1 MELLPFILII
11 LCVLFEGFFSGSEIA
26 IVSLPRV
33 ELQKK
38 LQSGEKGALLLD
50 RLLKEPEKLL
60 TTTLIGTNLSTVT
73 GSAIFTTAILDTIT
87 ATFPSLRSYPEVVTV
102 LCFTPITLT
111 FGELIPKSLF
121 QKYSYK
127 IAFKIVYPIY
137 FFYILF
143 KPISIFVMG
152 FARFLAKRVGA
163 ESRESPFVTKEELK
177 LLVESASRLKVEKTE
192 RNILRNILRLRE
204 KTVGDIYVPLLNG
217 VAVEEGA
224 PIEEVLRLSEQSG
237 FSKFPVYRN
246 RFDNIVGYISIS
258 DLLNV
263 KDGNLR
269 VKNLIKP
276 ILIFP
281 EYMSIFEALKE
292 FRRTKEQMAIV
303 VDEYGSTLGIV
314 TPEDILEEIVGKIED
329 EFDKP
334 GVKVTKKEGEIVADG
349 TAEIDEI
356 NQFLRKPLPTAPD
369 YTTVAGL
376 ILSKLGR
383 FPKKGEKVKL
393 NTAELTVLEVD
404 PKKIRKVKI
413 KEL

>member
-1 MELLPFILII
+1 
-11 LCVLFEGFFSGSEIA
+11 
-26 IVSLPRV
+26 
-33 ELQKK
+33 
-38 LQSGEKGALLLD
+38 
-50 RLLKEPEKLL
+50 
-60 TTTLIGTNLSTVT
+60 
-73 GSAIFTTAILDTIT
+73 
-87 ATFPSLRSYPEVVTV
+87 
-102 LCFTPITLT
+102 
-111 FGELIPKSLF
+111 
-121 QKYSYK
+121 
-127 IAFKIVYPIY
+127 
-137 FFYILF
+137 
-143 KPISIFVMG
+143 
-152 FARFLAKRVGA
+152 
-163 ESRESPFVTKEELK
+163 
-177 LLVESASRLKVEKTE
+177 
-192 RNILRNILRLRE
+192 
-204 KTVGDIYVPLLNG
+204 VPLLNV

-269 VKNLIKP
+269 VKNLMKP

>member
-1 MELLPFILII
+1 MELLPLILIVV
-11 LCVLFEGFFSGSEIA
+11 CVLFEGFFSGSEIA
-26 IVSLPRV
+26 IISLSKL
-33 ELQKK
+33 ELQKS
-38 LQSGEKGALLLD
+38 LQKGERGALLLEK
-50 RLLKEPEKLL
+50 LLKEPEKLL

-73 GSAIFTTAILDTIT
+73 GSVIFTTAILDTIT
-87 ATFPSLRSYPEVVTV
+87 ASFPFLQNYPEALTV

-163 ESRESPFVTKEELK
+163 EVKESPFVTKEELK
-177 LLVESASRLKVEKTE
+177 LLVESASRLKVERTE

-204 KTVGDIYVPLLNG
+204 KTVGDIYVPLLNV

-237 FSKFPVYRN
+237 FSKFPIFRN

-263 KDGNLR
+263 KDKKIR
-269 VKNLIKP
+269 VKDLMKP
-276 ILIFP
+276 VLIFP

-292 FRRTKEQMAIV
+292 FRKTKEQMAIV

-334 GVKVTKKEGEIVADG
+334 GEKVIKKEGEIVAEG
-349 TAEIDEI
+349 TTEIDEI
-356 NQFLRKPLPTAPD
+356 NRFLKKPLPTAPD

-383 FPKKGEKVKL
+383 FPQKGERIKID
-393 NTAELTVLEVD
+393 TTELTVLEVD
-404 PKKIRKVKI
+404 PKKIKKVLI

>member
-1 MELLPFILII
+1 MELLPLILIVV
-11 LCVLFEGFFSGSEIA
+11 CVLFEGFFSGSEIA
-26 IVSLPRV
+26 IISLSKL
-33 ELQKK
+33 ELQKS
-38 LQSGEKGALLLD
+38 LQKGERGALLLEK
-50 RLLKEPEKLL
+50 LLKEPEKLL

-73 GSAIFTTAILDTIT
+73 GSVIFTTAILDTIT
-87 ATFPSLRSYPEVVTV
+87 ASFPFLQNYPEALTV

-163 ESRESPFVTKEELK
+163 EVKESPFVTKEELK
-177 LLVESASRLKVEKTE
+177 LLVESASRLKVERTE

-204 KTVGDIYVPLLNG
+204 KTVGDIYVPLLNV

-237 FSKFPVYRN
+237 FSKFPIFRN

-263 KDGNLR
+263 KDKKIR
-269 VKNLIKP
+269 VKDLMKP
-276 ILIFP
+276 VLIFP

-292 FRRTKEQMAIV
+292 FRKTKEQMAIV

-334 GVKVTKKEGEIVADG
+334 GEKVIKKEGEIVAEG
-349 TAEIDEI
+349 TTEVDEI
-356 NQFLRKPLPTAPD
+356 NRFLKKPLPTAPD

-383 FPKKGEKVKL
+383 FPQKGERIKID
-393 NTAELTVLEVD
+393 TTELTVLEVD
-404 PKKIRKVKI
+404 PKKIKKVLI

>member
-1 MELLPFILII
+1 M
-11 LCVLFEGFFSGSEIA
+11 
-26 IVSLPRV
+26 
-33 ELQKK
+33 Q
-38 LQSGEKGALLLD
+38 
-50 RLLKEPEKLL
+50 
-60 TTTLIGTNLSTVT
+60 N
-73 GSAIFTTAILDTIT
+73 
-87 ATFPSLRSYPEVVTV
+87 YPEALTV

-163 ESRESPFVTKEELK
+163 EVKESPFVTKEELK
-177 LLVESASRLKVEKTE
+177 LLVESASRLKVERTE

-204 KTVGDIYVPLLNG
+204 KTVGDIYVPLLNV

-237 FSKFPVYRN
+237 FSKFPIFRN

-263 KDGNLR
+263 KDKKIR
-269 VKNLIKP
+269 VKDLMKP
-276 ILIFP
+276 VLIFP

-292 FRRTKEQMAIV
+292 FRKTKEQMAIV

-314 TPEDILEEIVGKIED
+314 TP
-329 EFDKP
+329 
-334 GVKVTKKEGEIVADG
+334 
-349 TAEIDEI
+349 
-356 NQFLRKPLPTAPD
+356 
-369 YTTVAGL
+369 
-376 ILSKLGR
+376 
-383 FPKKGEKVKL
+383 
-393 NTAELTVLEVD
+393 
-404 PKKIRKVKI
+404 
-413 KEL
+413 